1 MEWKESHVDTDLLI
15 IGGGSAGAMAAIR
28 AKEVN
33 PHQKVVIFE
42 KGHIL
47 YSGCIAR
54 GMDALNIVAVPGM
67 TTPDL
72 YVESNGLACEG
83 IMDEPVNYRMAERSF
98 PMMKELERW
107 GVFFPRDKDGNYELL
122 QVHPKGKFCL
132 TMKEPE
138 LKTILAKKL
147 LDMGCQVFN
156 RVMGLRLMVEEGR
169 ASGAI
174 GVNIRTGELLICHA
188 KAVILSCGGTARF
201 GLPNSG
207 YLYGVYDFPGNT
219 GDGYAMAFRAGAEL
233 TGFEYTLNY
242 YIIKDI
248 NAPLLY
254 ITLTR
259 GANLLTAMDVHLEQT
274 HPSIKSMI
282 LEHRKDQG
290 PLRIRMKHLPEEKI
304 REIEDI
310 LFSTERPVQKRF
322 YEGRGINF
330 RTGDIELWPT
340 EYYLCGGHGMT
351 GIFVDEKAS
360 TTLPGLYAA
369 GDVSLVARGHLSGA
383 FVFGQIAAEEA
394 SEVARKNKDNRK
406 ITVGLKELKKD
417 LIKRIEQREGEIS
430 IEEFEYKVRRFIND
444 YVTPPKNEYK
454 LNMALKWMDQ
464 FQQEIREKV
473 QVKNIHDLFKI
484 LEVEN
489 IILCA
494 KLSATASLERK
505 ESRWGFWHY
514 RSDYPQKDDSHW
526 LKHIMLN
533 RGPDPGEILVSHRP
547 LIRMKKGR

>member
-1 MEWKESHVDTDLLI
+1 MNFREVHVKADILI

-28 AKEVN
+28 AKEIN
-33 PHQKVVIFE
+33 PAQKVVIFE

-54 GMDALNIVAVPGM
+54 GMDALNIVAVPGI

-72 YVESNGLACEG
+72 YVESNGIACEG

-98 PMMKELERW
+98 AMMKKLESW
-107 GVFFPRDKDGNYELL
+107 GVYFPRDEQGNYELL

-132 TMKEPE
+132 SMKEPE
-138 LKTILAKKL
+138 LKTILAKRL
-147 LDMGCQVFN
+147 LSLGGQVFN
-156 RVMGLRLMVEEGR
+156 RVMGWQLIVEDGR
-169 ASGAI
+169 VAGAI
-174 GVNIRTGELLICHA
+174 GLNIHTGELIVCHA
-188 KAVILSCGGTARF
+188 GAVILSSGGTARF
-201 GLPNSG
+201 GLPNNG

-259 GANLLTAMDVHLEQT
+259 GAHLLTAMDEHLEDS
-274 HPSIKSMI
+274 HPSIKSMV
-282 LEHRKDQG
+282 LEHRKDKG
-290 PLRIRMKHLPEEKI
+290 PLRIRLKHLPESKI
-304 REIEDI
+304 KEIEDI
-310 LFSTERPVQKRF
+310 LFSTERPVQQRF

-330 RTGDIELWPT
+330 RTQDIELWPT
-340 EYYLCGGHGMT
+340 EYYLCGGHGLT
-351 GIFVDEKAS
+351 GIFVNEKAE
-360 TTLPGLYAA
+360 TTLPGLFAA

-383 FVFGQIAAEEA
+383 FVFGEIAAEEA
-394 SEVARKNKDNRK
+394 SAFAHRNQAKDFHGQEAEQLRADLARRMEQKNGEVA
-406 ITVGLKELKKD
+406 V
-417 LIKRIEQREGEIS
+417 
-430 IEEFEYKVRRFIND
+430 EEFEYKVRRLISD
-444 YVTPPKNEYK
+444 YVTPPKNVYK
-454 LNMALKWMDQ
+454 LNMALWWLDR
-464 FQQEIREKV
+464 FQKEIREKV
-473 QVKNIHDLFKI
+473 RVRHVHDLFKV

-514 RSDYPQKDDSHW
+514 RADFPQRDDRNW
-526 LKHIMLN
+526 LKHIML
-533 RGPDPGEILVSHRP
+533 
-547 LIRMKKGR
+547 KKGAEPEEIKVSYRPIIKR